1 MPGNDC
7 FFIKTFSKNMRF
19 TGNIVEKN
27 EERCANP
34 IETRKNA
41 HVNEKKKKMAFPHLV
56 LLRINKV
63 REKDCF
69 FWENMGKPWK
79 SVTDQTVLSKSEK
92 NINKLDRQKI
102 ML

>member
-1 MPGNDC
+1 
-7 FFIKTFSKNMRF
+7 
-19 TGNIVEKN
+19 
-27 EERCANP
+27 
-34 IETRKNA
+34 
-41 HVNEKKKKMAFPHLV
+41 MAFPHLV

-63 REKDCF
+63 REKDYF